1 MHLTG
6 QSYNKR
12 YSDIR
17 AVVERYLRGIFRTKA
32 PESVYTPI
40 RYVMAGGGKRLRAVL
55 ALVSCEAVGGTASS
69 ALPVAAAVE
78 MLHNFTL
85 VHDDIM
91 DHADLRRGRPTV
103 HRRWNTSV
111 AILSGDQ
118 LVALAYETLLRTK
131 TDRLPQLISLF
142 TRAFIDVCDG
152 QGFDYEFESRTDVT
166 MQEYLKMITLKT
178 GKVIAAAAEMGGL
191 VGGGTTAEIG
201 SLRRYGGH
209 LGRAFQIR
217 DDLLD
222 IVGDQHEFGKTIGGD
237 IREGKKTFLLLEA
250 FSRSTG
256 ADRVLLRRVIRRRG
270 ITKRTVDHVRVLYRR
285 LDVIESAEEAILQST
300 RLAQKSLNA
309 LPASPS
315 RDVLV
320 QLSEQLLARKA

>member
-1 MHLTG
+1 M
-6 QSYNKR
+6 
-12 YSDIR
+12 
-17 AVVERYLRGIFRTKA
+17 
-32 PESVYTPI
+32 
-40 RYVMAGGGKRLRAVL
+40 
-55 ALVSCEAVGGTASS
+55 
-69 ALPVAAAVE
+69 AAAVE